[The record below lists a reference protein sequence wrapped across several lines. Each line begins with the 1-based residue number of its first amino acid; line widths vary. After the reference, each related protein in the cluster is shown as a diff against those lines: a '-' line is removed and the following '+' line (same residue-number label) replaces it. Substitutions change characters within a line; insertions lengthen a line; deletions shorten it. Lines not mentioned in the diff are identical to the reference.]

1 MADGG
6 GDDGT
11 TTTTIRLH
19 GGTKRERVTVR
30 AWPAQGDSQGHE
42 TTRRE
47 RRETYRGDVEV
58 ERWRLGD
65 GKADGGGNGRSSRA
79 ADEEGKEEKERELSR
94 GREG

>member
-1 MADGG
+1 MVRSG
-6 GDDGT
+6 
-11 TTTTIRLH
+11 RLRW
-19 GGTKRERVTVR
+19 GL
-30 AWPAQGDSQGHE
+30 QGHE

-79 ADEEGKEEKERELSR
+79 ADEEGKEERERELSR